1 MVNIDDHG
9 SETRKSLH
17 LDKIT
22 LWCHFDTMAK
32 TIKID
37 DELMEVIGREAEM
50 MSRSLAGQVRHWVRI
65 GMSIEKSRFF
75 DQTRVVEALSGTR
88 SPDALTAGEQE
99 AYIDGLFGAARSG
112 TSAQRK
118 LFAGRKAEGLGVG
131 LRDGAISRESGS
143 AD

>member
-1 MVNIDDHG
+1 
-9 SETRKSLH
+9 
-17 LDKIT
+17 
-22 LWCHFDTMAK
+22 MAK

-75 DQTRVVEALSGTR
+75 DQSRVVEALSGKL

-99 AYIDGLFGAARSG
+99 AYIDNLFDAARSG
-112 TSAQRK
+112 TSEQRK

-131 LRDGAISRESGS
+131 LRDGKISRESGP

>member
-1 MVNIDDHG
+1 M
-9 SETRKSLH
+9 S
-17 LDKIT
+17 
-22 LWCHFDTMAK
+22 K

-75 DQTRVVEALSGTR
+75 DQSRVVEALSGKLA
-88 SPDALTAGEQE
+88 PDALTAGEQE
-99 AYIDGLFGAARSG
+99 AYIDNLFDAARSG
-112 TSAQRK
+112 TSEQRK
-118 LFAGRKAEGLGVG
+118 LFAKRKAEGLGVG
-131 LRDGAISRESGS
+131 LRDGKISRESGP

>member
-1 MVNIDDHG
+1 
-9 SETRKSLH
+9 
-17 LDKIT
+17 
-22 LWCHFDTMAK
+22 MAK

-37 DELMEVIGREAEM
+37 DELMEIIGREAEM

-75 DQTRVVEALSGTR
+75 DQSRVVEALSGKL

-99 AYIDGLFGAARSG
+99 AYVDGLFDAARSG
-112 TSAQRK
+112 TVEQDK
-118 LFAGRKAEGLGVG
+118 FFAARKAKGLGVG
-131 LRDGAISRESGS
+131 LRDDKIGRESGP

>member
-1 MVNIDDHG
+1 
-9 SETRKSLH
+9 
-17 LDKIT
+17 
-22 LWCHFDTMAK
+22 MAK

-75 DQTRVVEALSGTR
+75 DQSRVVEALSGKL

-99 AYIDGLFGAARSG
+99 AYIDNLFDAARSG
-112 TSAQRK
+112 TVEQGK
-118 LFAGRKAEGLGVG
+118 FFATRKADGLGVG
-131 LRDGAISRESGS
+131 LRDGEIRKESDS

>member
-1 MVNIDDHG
+1 
-9 SETRKSLH
+9 
-17 LDKIT
+17 
-22 LWCHFDTMAK
+22 MAK

-37 DELMEVIGREAEM
+37 DELMEVIGREAET

-75 DQTRVVEALSGTR
+75 DQARVVEALSGKL

-99 AYIDGLFGAARSG
+99 AYVDGLFHAARSG
-112 TSAQRK
+112 TPEQGK
-118 LFAGRKAEGLGVG
+118 LFAERKARGLGAG
-131 LRDGAISRESGS
+131 LRDGKMSRENGT

>member
-1 MVNIDDHG
+1 
-9 SETRKSLH
+9 
-17 LDKIT
+17 
-22 LWCHFDTMAK
+22 MAK

-75 DQTRVVEALSGTR
+75 DQSRVVEALSGKLA
-88 SPDALTAGEQE
+88 PDALTAGEQE
-99 AYIDGLFGAARSG
+99 AYVDGLFDAARSG
-112 TSAQRK
+112 TVEQDK
-118 LFAGRKAEGLGVG
+118 LFAARKAKGLGVG
-131 LRDGAISRESGS
+131 LRDSEIIRESGP